1 MKKFLRNKNQNQGI
15 FKNIAISSVIFSV
28 VLISSLTYS
37 QTVHASLFS
46 FVADLIGA
54 GKVSADTE
62 DVTPDSSSTN
72 SQNMPLLEAAAN
84 PNPSSNVCSD
94 FLPING
100 TILDPDMSPVGMGNN
115 CATVN
120 TQISTY
126 TVNSGD
132 TISEVAEMFNV
143 SVNTILW
150 ANNLTGKSVLQPG
163 QTLVILPISG
173 INYTV
178 KSGDTLKGIAKKYG
192 GDHVDE
198 TYADILSYNDLN
210 DSTQLKTGD
219 TIIIPSAEI
228 SSSDIG
234 KITPT
239 ANSKINPRSLS
250 VDEPLLD
257 NIKNWPSYPS
267 CNSPTAGCYYLRPIV
282 GGHISQKLHGHNA
295 VDLAAPVGTHI
306 VASAD
311 GTVIISRINGG
322 WNGGYGNFVVI
333 SHSNGSQTLYAH
345 METKQV
351 VTAGEHVKQGQ
362 LVGYIGMT
370 GHTTGP
376 HIHFEIRGA
385 QNLFW
390 STNP

>member
-1 MKKFLRNKNQNQGI
+1 MKKFLRNTDPKHSP
-15 FKNIAISSVIFSV
+15 FKNIAMSLVVFSV
-28 VLISSLTYS
+28 AVVISLTYT
-37 QTVHASLFS
+37 QTAYASLFS
-46 FVADLIGA
+46 FVAELVGA
-54 GKVSADTE
+54 GKVSADTQAI
-62 DVTPDSSSTN
+62 DPNPSPIN
-72 SQNMPLLEAAAN
+72 SQNMPLLEAASN
-84 PNPSSNVCSD
+84 PNPNSNVCSD
-94 FLPING
+94 YLPVNG
-100 TILDPDMSPVGMGNN
+100 SILEPNIASADASS
-115 CATVN
+115 CASVN

-126 TVNSGD
+126 TVNPGD
-132 TISEVAEMFNV
+132 TISGVAHMFNV

-150 ANNLTGKSVLQPG
+150 ANNLTGKSILQPG

-178 KSGDTLKGIAKKYG
+178 RSGDTLKGIAKKYG

-198 TYADILSYNDLN
+198 TYADILSYNDIS
-210 DSTQLKTGD
+210 DVSQLKIGD

-228 SSSDIG
+228 SSGDVSR
-234 KITPT
+234 ITST

-267 CNSPTAGCYYLRPIV
+267 CNSPAAGCYYLRPIV
-282 GGHISQKLHGHNA
+282 GGRISQKLHGHNA
-295 VDLAAPVGTHI
+295 VDLAAPIGTHI

-345 METKQV
+345 METRSV
-351 VTAGEHVKQGQ
+351 VKAGEHVKQGQ
-362 LVGYIGMT
+362 LIGYIGMT

-390 STNP
+390 NPNP